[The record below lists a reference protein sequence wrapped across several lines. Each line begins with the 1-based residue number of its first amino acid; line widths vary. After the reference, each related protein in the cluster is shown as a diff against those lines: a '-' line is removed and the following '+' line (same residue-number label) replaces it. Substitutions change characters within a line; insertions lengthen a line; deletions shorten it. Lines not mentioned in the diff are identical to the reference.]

1 MEEKIY
7 TMVELIEQYRND
19 TLPENEMVFKYL
31 SAKGEGLV
39 HRDELHREAV
49 ISGIYSVMHQD
60 KLIGTKTAPDQMS
73 GVDKT
78 KWETK

>member
-19 TLPENEMVFKYL
+19 TLPEGESVFKYL